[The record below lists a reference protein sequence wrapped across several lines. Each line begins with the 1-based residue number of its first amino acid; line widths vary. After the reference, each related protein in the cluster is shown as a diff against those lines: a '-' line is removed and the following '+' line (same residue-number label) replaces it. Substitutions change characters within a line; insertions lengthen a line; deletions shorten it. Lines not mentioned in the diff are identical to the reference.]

1 MVTISFTDFVNDSV
15 RILILLN
22 ATKVQNSSCMTD
34 RRIMLFDYYIKFPN
48 TMLSDIEQSSHELQ
62 TLDEYY
68 AFFHW
73 QPDIIRYRQSLNY
86 LMAKG
91 FIEKSVENKNPV
103 YKITDCGQGVV
114 EKINSSYKTRLETII
129 SDVLPLISKLSDAR
143 IENQIR
149 AKSNIL
155 LRNGGGYNEKKIKD

>member
-1 MVTISFTDFVNDSV
+1 MTINFTDFVNDSV

-22 ATKVQNSSCMTD
+22 ATKASNCLSMTD
-34 RRIMLFDYYIKFPN
+34 RKIMLFDYYLKFPN
-48 TMLSDIEQSSHELQ
+48 TMLSDVYQSLNELQ

-91 FIEKSVENKNPV
+91 FIEKRLEKKHPF
-103 YKITDCGQGVV
+103 YQITDCGQEAV
-114 EKINSSYKTRLETII
+114 EKIKSSYKTRLEGII
-129 SDVLPLISKLSDAR
+129 SDFLPLLSKLSDVR
-143 IENQIR
+143 IEEQIR

-155 LRNGGGYNEKKIKD
+155 LRNGGGNNEKKIKD